1 LHTVINDL
9 KGTTAAIIAAD
20 EFEDLELFHPMY
32 RLQEEGVKTIVIGLT
47 MDIIKGKKGY
57 SITPN
62 SSIDEVNAEKFDFLI
77 VPGGKSPE
85 KLRLNQKI
93 LRFVKEFDTQGK
105 PIAAICHAGQVL
117 ASAGIV
123 KNRTLTCVAGIRD
136 DMTNAGA
143 RYVDQAVV
151 TDGNLVTSRIPSD
164 LPEFARAMMEVFR
177 KPRLFQAPRPM

>member
-1 LHTVINDL
+1 VPNDL
-9 KGTTAAIIAAD
+9 KGRTAALIATD

-32 RLQEEGVKTIVIGLT
+32 RLQEEGIRTIVIGLT
-47 MDIIKGKKGY
+47 KDPIKGKKGY

-62 SSIDEVNAEKFDFLI
+62 ASIDDVRAEDFDFLV

-93 LRFVKEFDTQGK
+93 LRFVKDFNTQGK

-123 KNRTLTCVAGIRD
+123 RNRTLTCVEGIRD
-136 DMTNAGA
+136 DMINSGA
-143 RYVDQAVV
+143 HYVDQAVV
-151 TDGNLVTSRIPSD
+151 TDRNLVTSRIPSD
-164 LPEFARAMMEVFR
+164 LPEFARAMIEVFR
-177 KPRLFQAPRPM
+177 KPQLLQAPRPR

>member
-1 LHTVINDL
+1 M
-9 KGTTAAIIAAD
+9 IAAD

-32 RLQEEGVKTIVIGLT
+32 RLQEEGTKTVIIGLT
-47 MDIIKGKKGY
+47 RDPIKGKKGY

-62 SSIDEVNAEKFDFLI
+62 TTIDEVNAENFDFLV

-85 KLRLNQKI
+85 KLRLNQKM
-93 LRFVKEFDTQGK
+93 LRFVKDFDSQGK

-123 KNRTLTCVAGIRD
+123 KDRTLTCVAGIRD
-136 DMTNAGA
+136 DMINAGA
-143 RYVDQAVV
+143 HYVDQAVV
-151 TDGNLVTSRIPSD
+151 TDRNLVTSRTPSD

-177 KPRLFQAPRPM
+177 KPQLLQAPQPR

>member
-1 LHTVINDL
+1 MPDNP
-9 KGTTAAIIAAD
+9 KGKTAAIIAAD

-32 RLQEEGVKTIVIGLT
+32 RLQEEGIKTMVIGLT
-47 MDIIKGKKGY
+47 MDPIKGKRGY

-62 SSIDEVNAEKFDFLI
+62 ASIDEVNAEEFDFLV

-85 KLRLNQKI
+85 KLRLSQKI
-93 LRFVKEFDTQGK
+93 LRFVKDFDTQGK

-136 DMTNAGA
+136 DMINAGA
-143 RYVDQAVV
+143 RYIDKGVV
-151 TDGNLVTSRIPSD
+151 IDRNLVTSRVPSD
-164 LPEFARAMMEVFR
+164 LPEFARAMIEVFR
-177 KPRLFQAPRPM
+177 KPQLLQAPRPR

>member
-1 LHTVINDL
+1 MPNDVKEKTV
-9 KGTTAAIIAAD
+9 AIIAAD

-32 RLQEEGVKTIVIGLT
+32 RLQEEGIKTIVIGLT
-47 MDIIKGKKGY
+47 MDPIKGKKGY
-57 SITPN
+57 SIIPN
-62 SSIDEVNAEKFDFLI
+62 ASIDQVQSENFDFLV

-93 LRFVKEFDTQGK
+93 LRFVKDFDTQSK

-136 DMTNAGA
+136 DMINAGA
-143 RYVDQAVV
+143 RYVDKTVV
-151 TDGNLVTSRIPSD
+151 VDGNLITSRVPSD

-177 KPRLFQAPRPM
+177 KPPLLQTPRLR

>member
-1 LHTVINDL
+1 VSNDL
-9 KGTTAAIIAAD
+9 KGKTAAIIATD

-32 RLQEEGVKTIVIGLT
+32 RLQEEGIKTIVVGLT
-47 MDIIKGKKGY
+47 MDPIKGKKGY

-62 SSIDEVNAEKFDFLI
+62 ASIDEVNAKKFDFLI

-123 KNRTLTCVAGIRD
+123 KNRTITCVAGIRD
-136 DMTNAGA
+136 DMINAGA
-143 RYVDQAVV
+143 HYIDKAIVI
-151 TDGNLVTSRIPSD
+151 DGNLVTSRVPSD
-164 LPEFARAMMEVFR
+164 LPEFARAMIEVFR
-177 KPRLFQAPRPM
+177 KPPLLQALKPR

>member
-1 LHTVINDL
+1 LPNDL
-9 KGTTAAIIAAD
+9 KGKTAALIVAD
-20 EFEDLELFHPMY
+20 EFEDLELFHPLY
-32 RLQEEGVKTIVIGLT
+32 RLQEEGVTTVVIGLT
-47 MDIIKGKKGY
+47 KEPIKGKKGY

-62 SSIDEVNAEKFDFLI
+62 KSIDEVNAESFDFLV

-85 KLRLNQKI
+85 KLRLSNKI
-93 LRFVKEFDTQGK
+93 LRFVKDFDTQGK

-143 RYVDQAVV
+143 HYLDQAVV
-151 TDGNLVTSRIPSD
+151 VDGNLITSRVPSD
-164 LPEFARAMMEVFR
+164 LPEFARAMIEVFR
-177 KPRLFQAPRPM
+177 KPQLLQAPRSR

>member
-1 LHTVINDL
+1 VSNDL
-9 KGTTAAIIAAD
+9 KGKTAAIIATD

-32 RLQEEGVKTIVIGLT
+32 RLQEEGIKTIVVGLT
-47 MDIIKGKKGY
+47 MDPIKGKKGY

-62 SSIDEVNAEKFDFLI
+62 ASIDEVNAKKFDFLI

-123 KNRTLTCVAGIRD
+123 KNRTITCVAGIRD
-136 DMTNAGA
+136 DMINAGA
-143 RYVDQAVV
+143 HYIDKAIVI
-151 TDGNLVTSRIPSD
+151 DGNLVTSRVPSD
-164 LPEFARAMMEVFR
+164 LPEFARAIIEVFR
-177 KPRLFQAPRPM
+177 KPPLLQALKPR

>member
-1 LHTVINDL
+1 VPNDL
-9 KGTTAAIIAAD
+9 KGKTAAIIATD

-32 RLQEEGVKTIVIGLT
+32 RLQEEGIKTIVVGLT
-47 MDIIKGKKGY
+47 KEPIKGKKGY

-62 SSIDEVNAEKFDFLI
+62 ASIDEVNAENFDFLV

-85 KLRLNQKI
+85 KLRLNTKM
-93 LRFVKEFDTQGK
+93 LRFVKDFDTRGK

-136 DMTNAGA
+136 DMINAGA
-143 RYVDQAVV
+143 HYVDQAVV

-164 LPEFARAMMEVFR
+164 LPEFARAMIEVFR
-177 KPRLFQAPRPM
+177 KPQLFQAPQQR

>member
-1 LHTVINDL
+1 MPDDL
-9 KGTTAAIIAAD
+9 KGKTAAIIAAD

-32 RLQEEGVKTIVIGLT
+32 RLQEEWIKTIVIGLT
-47 MDIIKGKKGY
+47 MDPIKGKKGY
-57 SITPN
+57 SITP
-62 SSIDEVNAEKFDFLI
+62 STSIDEMNAEKFDFLV

-93 LRFVKEFDTQGK
+93 LRFVKDFDTQGK

-136 DMTNAGA
+136 DMINAGA
-143 RYVDQAVV
+143 RYVDKSVV
-151 TDGNLVTSRIPSD
+151 IDGNLVTSRVPSD
-164 LPEFARAMMEVFR
+164 LPEFSRAMIEVFR
-177 KPRLFQAPRPM
+177 KPQLLQTPRPR